1 MKTLATLRCSLTD
14 ESEEHPLYNSW
25 QAQDDSE
32 EQHKP
37 NWMTSWMVA
46 VLALGLTLLC
56 SVIAF
61 AFVQTAPSFRN
72 KATTADTR
80 APHHLVK
87 SASSRI
93 TTTYKRTPLLT
104 ANASANPLLMADV
117 PVRAECQTPYCHM
130 LSGGLRIK
138 LDYNVNPCTDFYK
151 FVCNSF
157 SGKDEFVHIKESLR
171 RTTLED
177 LQNTVVP
184 PYNQNAWEKAA
195 AMYQACVS
203 FASSYMPE
211 TGELRRWMISMNL
224 DLYNYTTLSK
234 VHSVEM
240 MVRGSLDL
248 GLHVMLYI
256 SFAQRTFIGDRRHM
270 QMGFSKEQDEW
281 LLKRDDKGFLQNIG
295 DYSLLFLMYGVRRGD
310 DSDLAAMM
318 VRYERK
324 LLDVVRRVRSK
335 PDNPRYMFIHELGN
349 RTDPY
354 VFSDDWVSFFYK
366 YTNGTYRH
374 IDLVQHQPHT
384 TAILLALFKSQ
395 YVGIKGLR
403 YLVAW
408 SIYRQLAEF
417 TEPYLFRGERTA
429 SDACY
434 THVETPMHLV
444 IISKYFNDVG
454 SLVLER
460 RTKVM
465 VSHILDIFKQVIANS
480 SWVGQEP
487 FEALKA
493 KLDDLVVNVGDP
505 GDRLDSEFI
514 ERFFAPLGDVPVTG
528 LFRSWMK
535 ASSVTAHYAW
545 SDQKTP
551 LYDEADFTAR
561 YYNNYNIVTV
571 PSALIHWPFI
581 FPDGPIAMDY
591 GGLGMVVGHEFMHSL
606 GVQAIQRAT
615 WATKDFLGNY
625 TEKVFYLRRSHQSVL
640 SLSRL
645 QETIDEILDSEN
657 LADLVGTSLAYTAFT
672 LLDPKDVGYTLPG
685 LDMTSEQLFFVL
697 NCVKLCTTFTRYPK
711 RYAPYR
717 SRCNVPLMN
726 MDEFANAFG
735 CSQGAPMNPPG
746 KCYFW

>member
-1 MKTLATLRCSLTD
+1 
-14 ESEEHPLYNSW
+14 
-25 QAQDDSE
+25 
-32 EQHKP
+32 
-37 NWMTSWMVA
+37 
-46 VLALGLTLLC
+46 
-56 SVIAF
+56 
-61 AFVQTAPSFRN
+61 
-72 KATTADTR
+72 
-80 APHHLVK
+80 
-87 SASSRI
+87 
-93 TTTYKRTPLLT
+93 
-104 ANASANPLLMADV
+104 
-117 PVRAECQTPYCHM
+117 M

-324 LLDVVRRVRSK
+324 
-335 PDNPRYMFIHELGN
+335 H
-349 RTDPY
+349 
-354 VFSDDWVSFFYK
+354 DWVSFFYK

-591 GGLGMVVGHEFMHSL
+591 GGLGM
-606 GVQAIQRAT
+606 
-615 WATKDFLGNY
+615 
-625 TEKVFYLRRSHQSVL
+625 L